1 MAESQVERKEVLS
14 KDGLLHCS
22 VCGDAVEKELD
33 MPNFD
38 GAGSFRRTKV
48 HILCRCRKKE
58 LEEKKQKSELNDQ
71 KIRVDELRR
80 LSLIDARSRNIRLST
95 FQKTENNRRALS
107 IAMNYIRNFETMLER
122 GQGLLFLGDVGT
134 GKSYTAALIANELI
148 DRLQPVI
155 MTSFVKLIED
165 MRGTET
171 DISGYLRRLNL
182 ARLLIIDDLGAERG
196 TDYALEKV
204 YDVVDSRYRTGKPVI
219 FTTNLTITEMKECN
233 DIRYNRIYDRIF
245 EMCYPVKFEGLSWR
259 KISATERFKE
269 MKELL
274 EG

>member
-1 MAESQVERKEVLS
+1 MTESQVERREILGE
-14 KDGLLHCS
+14 DGLLHCF
-22 VCGDAVEKELD
+22 VCGDVVEKELD

-38 GAGSFRRTKV
+38 GTGSFHKTKV
-48 HILCRCRKKE
+48 HILCSCKKRE
-58 LEEKKQKSELNDQ
+58 LDEKKKKDELNNQ
-71 KIRVDELRR
+71 QVRVDELRR
-80 LSLIDARSRNIRLST
+80 LSLIDTKSKNIRFST
-95 FQKTENNRRALS
+95 FQETEDNRKNLS
-107 IAMNYIRNFETMLER
+107 IARNYVDNFETMLER
-122 GQGLLFLGDVGT
+122 GQGLLFWGDVGT

-148 DRLQPVI
+148 DKLQSVI

-165 MRGTET
+165 MRGAET